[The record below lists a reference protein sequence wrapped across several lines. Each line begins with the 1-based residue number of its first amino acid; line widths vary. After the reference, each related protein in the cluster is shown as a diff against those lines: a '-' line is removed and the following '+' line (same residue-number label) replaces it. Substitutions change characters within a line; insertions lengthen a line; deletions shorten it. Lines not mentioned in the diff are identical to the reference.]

1 VINIK
6 QFEVGMTFEKEL
18 RPTLA
23 QGQAYATL
31 FGDHN
36 PVHFDDEAAR
46 SRGFKEKVVHG
57 TMVATMA
64 DSMLTEAV
72 DGVIAVSK
80 FIRFVRPIFYEDAVI
95 VRAKLTKT
103 DDQKRGI
110 AMTWEVTYTSRGK
123 TCISMVAEVFLP
135 KL

>member
-1 VINIK
+1 MITIK

-18 RPTLA
+18 TLALA

-46 SRGFKEKVVHG
+46 ARGFKEKVVHG

-80 FIRFVRPIFYEDAVI
+80 FIRFVRPIFYGDPVI
-95 VRAKLTKT
+95 IRARLTKT
-103 DDQKRGI
+103 DDQRRGI

-123 TCISMVAEVFLP
+123 TCVSMIAEAFLP
-135 KL
+135 KP